1 MSKKI
6 ERATTKSKPSSS
18 VLPSLEEDNIDAT
31 IRANVNYLL
40 DQLVLDIAQSKLEK
54 EFGSEWL
61 SKALVGSSPQKWLEE
76 VERFRFSLEQA
87 AAEVSEVQGWHF
99 QKGKIEE
106 LPRPT
111 ASWLSKRSGLS
122 AGQISQLLYKKNE
135 DGTFGG
141 KAFKVSELI
150 VLANALNTTVQFL
163 LTPQLTSI
171 LRDLPVGYYR
181 GSRKRAVKSSISQWH
196 LWLHSLAPLPE
207 QNFYLFEKHSSHFA
221 GYSEEK
227 KSRNAK
233 VGIHPTAM
241 SAADIEL
248 GPLSAF
254 KRINDYLPLGK
265 KDLIEPTSTIPT
277 GTTHKSA
284 ELEILKANL
293 GLFVEIRK
301 LLRSTNLQRPQ
312 GQLGRIFDSG
322 SVKIK
327 AQVGQLMRLLKFM
340 QID

>member
-6 ERATTKSKPSSS
+6 ERAATKSTPSPT
-18 VLPSLEEDNIDAT
+18 VLPSLEEDNIDST

-61 SKALVGSSPQKWLEE
+61 SKALVGASPQKWLDE

-111 ASWLSKRSGLS
+111 ASWLSKHSGLS
-122 AGQISQLLYKKNE
+122 AGQINQLLYKKNE

-171 LRDLPVGYYR
+171 LRDSPVSYYQ
-181 GSRKRAVKSSISQWH
+181 GSRKRAVKTSISQWH

-241 SAADIEL
+241 SAADIEI

-254 KRINDYLPLGK
+254 KRMNDYLPLGK
-265 KDLIEPTSTIPT
+265 KDMIEPTSPVPT
-277 GTTHKSA
+277 GTTHKLA

-301 LLRSTNLQRPQ
+301 LFRSTNLERPKN
-312 GQLGRIFDSG
+312 QLGKIFDSG
-322 SVKIK
+322 ALKIK
-327 AQVGQLMRLLKFM
+327 AQLGQIMRLMKFT

>member
-6 ERATTKSKPSSS
+6 ERATTKSTPSPT

-40 DQLVLDIAQSKLEK
+40 DQMVLDIAQAKLEA
-54 EFGSEWL
+54 EYGSEWL
-61 SKALVGSSPQKWLEE
+61 SKALVGHSPQTWLDE
-76 VERFRFSLEQA
+76 VDKFRLQLEQV

-111 ASWLSKRSGLS
+111 KNWLSKRSGLS
-122 AGQISQLLYKKNE
+122 VGKINDLFYKEYAN
-135 DGTFGG
+135 GNFGG
-141 KAFKVSELI
+141 KAFLVSDLV
-150 VLANALNTTVQFL
+150 VLANALNTTIQFL
-163 LTPQLTSI
+163 LTPPLTSI
-171 LRDLPVGYYR
+171 LKDFPVSYYK
-181 GSRKRAVKSSISQWH
+181 GSRSRAPKTSISQWH

-254 KRINDYLPLGK
+254 KRMNDYLPLGK
-265 KDLIEPTSTIPT
+265 KHMIEPTSPIPT
-277 GTTHKSA
+277 GTTHKLA

-301 LLRSTNLQRPQ
+301 LLRSTNLERPKS
-312 GQLGRIFDSG
+312 QLGRIFDSG
-322 SVKIK
+322 SLKVKT
-327 AQVGQLMRLLKFM
+327 QLGQIMRLLKFT

>member
-6 ERATTKSKPSSS
+6 ERATTKWTPSSTFF
-18 VLPSLEEDNIDAT
+18 PSLEEENIDST

-40 DQLVLDIAQSKLEK
+40 DQLVLDIAQAKLEA
-54 EFGSEWL
+54 ELGSEWL
-61 SKALVGSSPQKWLEE
+61 SKVLVGASPQKWLDE

-99 QKGKIEE
+99 QNGKIEE

-111 ASWLSKRSGLS
+111 VSWLSKHTGLS
-122 AGQISQLLYKKNE
+122 KGQINQLLYKKNI

-171 LRDLPVGYYR
+171 LRDLPVSYYR
-181 GSRKRAVKSSISQWH
+181 GSRKRVAKTSISQWH

-233 VGIHPTAM
+233 AGIHPTAM
-241 SAADIEL
+241 SAADIEI

-254 KRINDYLPLGK
+254 KRINDYLPLGE
-265 KDLIEPTSTIPT
+265 KDMIEPTSPIPS
-277 GTTHKSA
+277 GTTHLMA
-284 ELEILKANL
+284 EWEILKANL
-293 GLFVEIRK
+293 GLFAEIRK
-301 LLRSTNLQRPQ
+301 LLRSTNLERPKT
-312 GQLGRIFDSG
+312 QLGKIFDSG
-322 SVKIK
+322 ALKIK
-327 AQVGQLMRLLKFM
+327 SQLGQIMRLIKFT

>member
-6 ERATTKSKPSSS
+6 TRKRAESSS
-18 VLPSLEEDNIDAT
+18 TVTLPSLEEDNIDST

-40 DQLVLDIAQSKLEK
+40 DQMVLDIAQAKLEA
-54 EFGSEWL
+54 EHGSEWL
-61 SKALVGSSPQKWLEE
+61 SKALIGSSPQRWLDE
-76 VERFRFSLEQA
+76 VEKFRFSLEQA
-87 AAEVSEVQGWHF
+87 ASEVSEVKGWHF

-122 AGQISQLLYKKNE
+122 AGQINQLLYKKNE

-150 VLANALNTTVQFL
+150 VLANALNTTLQFL
-163 LTPQLTSI
+163 LTPKLTSI
-171 LRDLPVGYYR
+171 LKDYPVSYHQ
-181 GSRKRAVKSSISQWH
+181 GSRRRAPKTSISQWH

-265 KDLIEPTSTIPT
+265 KDMIEPTSPVPA
-277 GTTHKSA
+277 GTTHKLA

-301 LLRSTNLQRPQ
+301 LFRSTNLERPKS
-312 GQLGRIFDSG
+312 QLGKIFDSG
-322 SVKIK
+322 ALKIK
-327 AQVGQLMRLLKFM
+327 AQLGQIMRLMKFT

>member
-6 ERATTKSKPSSS
+6 EGAKSKSTASSTA
-18 VLPSLEEDNIDAT
+18 LPSLEEDDIDAT
-31 IRANVNYLL
+31 IRTNVNYLL
-40 DQLVLDIAQSKLEK
+40 DQLVLDIAQANLEA
-54 EFGSEWL
+54 EYGSDWM
-61 SKALVGSSPQKWLEE
+61 SSALVGSSPQKWLDE
-76 VERFRFSLEQA
+76 VDKFRFHLEQA
-87 AAEVSEVQGWHF
+87 ASEVTEVKGWHF

-122 AGQISQLLYKKNE
+122 KGQISQLLYGKNE

-141 KAFKVSELI
+141 KAFKVNELI
-150 VLANALNTTVQFL
+150 VLANTLNTTLQFL
-163 LTPQLTSI
+163 LTPRLTSI
-171 LRDLPVGYYR
+171 LRDVPVSYYK

-207 QNFYLFEKHSSHFA
+207 QNFYLFEKHASHFA

-233 VGIHPTAM
+233 PGIHPTAM
-241 SAADIEL
+241 SAADIEI

-254 KRINDYLPLGK
+254 KRINNYLPLGK
-265 KDLIEPTSTIPT
+265 KDMIEPTSPIPG
-277 GTTHKSA
+277 GTTHKQA

-301 LLRSTNLQRPQ
+301 LLRSTNLERPKIE
-312 GQLGRIFDSG
+312 LAKIFDSG
-322 SVKIK
+322 SSKVK
-327 AQVGQLMRLLKFM
+327 AQLGQIMRLLKFT

>member
-6 ERATTKSKPSSS
+6 GRASAKSTPSTG

-54 EFGSEWL
+54 EFGSEWM
-61 SKALVGSSPQKWLEE
+61 SKALVGASPQKWLDE

-99 QKGKIEE
+99 QKGKLEE

-150 VLANALNTTVQFL
+150 ILANALNSSVQFL

-171 LRDLPVGYYR
+171 LKDIPVSYYQ
-181 GSRKRAVKSSISQWH
+181 GSRKRAVKTSISQWH
-196 LWLHSLAPLPE
+196 LWLHALAPLPE

-254 KRINDYLPLGK
+254 KRISNYLPLGK
-265 KDLIEPTSTIPT
+265 KEMIEPTSPIPA
-277 GTTHKSA
+277 GTTHKLA

-293 GLFVEIRK
+293 SLFVEIRK
-301 LLRSTNLQRPQ
+301 LLRSTNLARSKSE
-312 GQLGRIFDSG
+312 LGKIFDSG
-322 SVKIK
+322 ALKIK
-327 AQVGQLMRLLKFM
+327 AQIGQVMRMVKFT

>member
-6 ERATTKSKPSSS
+6 EKASTKSTHTSLA
-18 VLPSLEEDNIDAT
+18 LPSLEEDNIDAT
-31 IRANVNYLL
+31 IRANVNYLI
-40 DQLVLDIAQSKLEK
+40 DQMTLDIAQSKLER
-54 EFGSEWL
+54 EFGGEWM
-61 SKALVGSSPQKWLEE
+61 SKALVGSSPQKWLDE
-76 VERFRFSLEQA
+76 VERFRFALEQA
-87 AAEVSEVQGWHF
+87 AAEVSEVHGWHF

-111 ASWLSKRSGLS
+111 AAWLSKRSGLS
-122 AGQISQLLYKKNE
+122 AGQINQLLYKQNQ

-171 LRDLPVGYYR
+171 LRDLPVSYHR
-181 GSRKRAVKSSISQWH
+181 GSRKRAAKTSISQWH

-233 VGIHPTAM
+233 AGKHPTAM

-248 GPLSAF
+248 GPLTAF
-254 KRINDYLPLGK
+254 QRLSNYTALGK
-265 KDLIEPTSTIPT
+265 KDQIEPTSPIPKGVNHT
-277 GTTHKSA
+277 QA
-284 ELEILKANL
+284 ELEILRANL

-301 LLRSTNLQRPQ
+301 LLRASNLDRPKTEIVK
-312 GQLGRIFDSG
+312 LFESG
-322 SVKIK
+322 AVKVK
-327 AQVGQLMRLLKFM
+327 AQLGQLMRLLKFT